1 MKTENIIISFIAE
14 GSNLEI
20 PIEDYNFK
28 VNDNL
33 NNKEVFFGIRPE
45 HIFFKKLNEH
55 DFEITLRADLSEYI
69 GHEQIMTF
77 NFENQEV
84 LAKFPS
90 TVKIDLSKN
99 TKLFFDLTQISLF
112 DAKTEERL

>member
-1 MKTENIIISFIAE
+1 MLTSFDCTCIKILSTAHARLIAV
-14 GSNLEI
+14 GLE
-20 PIEDYNFK
+20 DFSLLA
-28 VNDNL
+28 D
-33 NNKEVFFGIRPE
+33 
-45 HIFFKKLNEH
+45 FFKKSNEE
-55 DFEITLRADLSEYI
+55 DFEINLRADLSEYI

-112 DAKTEERL
+112 DAKTEERI